1 MCAKDVA
8 LGDGCGTRTLECVL
22 VCALECVSV
31 GSFGPGLESPPFF
44 FRRDCNLA
52 STEESNAMAICRR
65 LSVRPPAAS
74 PAGAPRS
81 SPDVPRRCR
90 GPFPGGTFRTR

>member
-74 PAGAPRS
+74 PAGAGACGAVAAALGAGS
-81 SPDVPRRCR
+81 
-90 GPFPGGTFRTR
+90 GGSLSA